1 MDKLC
6 THLPKSLVNQ
16 CESFVQEYSKQVM
29 EMIIADLTPQEVCV
43 YLKLCDPEKKV
54 GPEIHFYPLD
64 KDGEISKLKNL
75 IIMKNSMIFLSDVS
89 F

>member
-6 THLPKSLVNQ
+6 VHLPKSLVNQ
-16 CESFVQEYSKQVM
+16 CESFVQTYSKQIM

-54 GPEIHFYPLD
+54 EPQNSFYPMD
-64 KDGEISKLKNL
+64 KDGEISE
-75 IIMKNSMIFLSDVS
+75 
-89 F
+89 